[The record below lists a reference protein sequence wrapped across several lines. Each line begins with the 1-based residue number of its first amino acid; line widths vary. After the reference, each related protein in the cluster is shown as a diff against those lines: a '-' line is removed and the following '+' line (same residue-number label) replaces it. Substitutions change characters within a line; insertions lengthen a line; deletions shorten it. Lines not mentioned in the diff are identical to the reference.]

1 MSHEGE
7 RAAGM
12 RMQDQPDCVPPHWLN
27 PLVGPFAPAGADA
40 RRLRAYAKAP
50 ETRQT
55 TPETEASVM
64 NNPIVSANQAG
75 TSPPEPRNTRAVT
88 KNPIEKIEAK

>member
-1 MSHEGE
+1 MSHEEE
-7 RAAGM
+7 RVNGARIRREPEHA
-12 RMQDQPDCVPPHWLN
+12 PPHWLN
-27 PLVGPFAPAGADA
+27 PLVGPFAPAGMDG

-64 NNPIVSANQAG
+64 NNPVVSANQPG

-88 KNPIEKIEAK
+88 KNPIEKIDAR